1 MMCKLLL
8 VATMAMVTH
17 AARAAPPTDA
27 DRAALQTLAAELDV
41 AWDHGDPEAVS
52 AFYAGDGTLRLDNRP
67 LVEGRSAVQRYF
79 EETIGRRPVGAR
91 HVTRVEH
98 IDMVTP
104 DLALVDAHARIE
116 RDGAQG
122 ERQVLADFHNQ
133 TLAVR
138 VGSTWRLRVVRAQR
152 MATPVQATA
161 AQQSGAAR

>member
-1 MMCKLLL
+1 MMRKLLL
-8 VATMAMVTH
+8 AATMAMVTH
-17 AARAAPPTDA
+17 AAGAAPPTDA

-41 AWDHGDPEAVS
+41 AWDHGDPAAVA
-52 AFYAGDGTLRLDNRP
+52 AFYADDGTLRLDNRP
-67 LVEGRSAVQRYF
+67 LVHGRPAVQRYF
-79 EETIGRRPVGAR
+79 EETMGRRPAGAR

-98 IDMVTP
+98 IDMLTP

-116 RDGAQG
+116 RAGAQG

-152 MATPVQATA
+152 MAMPAQAA
-161 AQQSGAAR
+161 APQQSEAAR